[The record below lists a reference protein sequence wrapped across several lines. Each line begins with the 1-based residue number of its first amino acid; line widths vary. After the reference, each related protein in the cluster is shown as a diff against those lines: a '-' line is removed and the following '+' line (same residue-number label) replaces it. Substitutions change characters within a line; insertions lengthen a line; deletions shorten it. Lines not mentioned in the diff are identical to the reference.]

1 MKFKEFVT
9 PIGERY
15 FEDYEADCT
24 YDCGQRLVLE
34 SEIIE
39 FAQRYDPQPFH
50 VDPVEAGYS
59 IYGGLIA
66 SGWHTGALTMRLLV
80 ENYVSTVASLGSPG
94 IETLRWPSPVR
105 PGDTLN
111 VTVEVLETRISQSKP
126 DRGIVRSKVRTFNQK
141 GVEVMG
147 LVSANF
153 FLRRSTVG

>member
-50 VDPVEAGYS
+50 VDPVEAGRS
-59 IYGGLIA
+59 IYGGVIA
-66 SGWHTGALTMRLLV
+66 SGWHTGALPLRLLV
-80 ENYVSTVASLGSPG
+80 ENYVSTVASLGAPG
-94 IETLRWPSPVR
+94 IETLRWPAPVR
-105 PGDTLN
+105 PGDTLT
-111 VTVEVLETRISQSKP
+111 VTVEVLETRVSRSKP
-126 DRGIVRSKVRTFNQK
+126 DRGIVRSKVRTSNQK
-141 GVEVMG
+141 GVQVMG

-153 FLRRSTVG
+153 FLRRSTHE

>member
-1 MKFKEFVT
+1 MRALVRMSKIYFDDFEVGQTIELGSCTVTKE
-9 PIGERY
+9 
-15 FEDYEADCT
+15 
-24 YDCGQRLVLE
+24 
-34 SEIIE
+34 EIIE
-39 FAQRYDPQPFH
+39 FALKFDPQPFH
-50 VDPVEAGYS
+50 IDPVEARHS
-59 IYGGLIA
+59 IYAGLIA

-80 ENYVSTVASLGSPG
+80 ENYVSKVASLGSPG

-141 GVEVMG
+141 GVEVME

>member
-50 VDPVEAGYS
+50 VDPVEAGRS
-59 IYGGLIA
+59 IYGGVIA

-80 ENYVSTVASLGSPG
+80 ENYVSTVASLGAPG
-94 IETLRWPSPVR
+94 IETLRWPAPVR
-105 PGDTLN
+105 PGDTLT
-111 VTVEVLETRISQSKP
+111 VTVEVLEARVSRSKP
-126 DRGIVRSKVRTFNQK
+126 DRGIVRSEVRTSNQK
-141 GVEVMG
+141 GVQVMG

-153 FLRRSTVG
+153 FLRRSTHE

>member
-50 VDPVEAGYS
+50 VDPVEARRS
-59 IYGGLIA
+59 IYGGVIA

-80 ENYVSTVASLGSPG
+80 ENYVSTVASLGAPG
-94 IETLRWPSPVR
+94 IDTLRWPAPVR
-105 PGDTLN
+105 PGDTLT
-111 VTVEVLETRISQSKP
+111 VTVEVLEARVSRSKP
-126 DRGIVRSKVRTFNQK
+126 DRGIVRSKVRTSNQK
-141 GVEVMG
+141 GVQVMG
-147 LVSANF
+147 WVSANF
-153 FLRRSTVG
+153 FLRRSTHE